1 MVTGPVPVDVNV
13 TGSVVAVFT
22 VTLPNATLVGL
33 IVSVGPV
40 NVDPAA
46 FSCRAKFLET
56 VPALAVSVTACA
68 DVIDDTLAVNPAL
81 VALAGTVI
89 VAGTVAAALLLA
101 RLTLKPPLP
110 AAAVS
115 VTVQWSLPG
124 PVIDALL
131 QESALNAPSA
141 VPEGVELTIAVPQPD
156 SAATRL
162 QANMAHSSAYKH
174 SVLRI
179 GPRLHAKNEPDTGV
193 TSVNL
198 HIFQRQIEKNYR

>member
-1 MVTGPVPVDVNV
+1 
-13 TGSVVAVFT
+13 
-22 VTLPNATLVGL
+22 
-33 IVSVGPV
+33 
-40 NVDPAA
+40 
-46 FSCRAKFLET
+46 
-56 VPALAVSVTACA
+56 
-68 DVIDDTLAVNPAL
+68 
-81 VALAGTVI
+81 
-89 VAGTVAAALLLA
+89 LLLA

-110 AAAVS
+110 AAAVN
-115 VTVQWSLPG
+115 VTVQLSLPG

-141 VPEGVELTIAVPQPD
+141 VPEGVELTTAVPQPD

-174 SVLRI
+174 SILRI
-179 GPRLHAKNEPDTGV
+179 GARLHAKNEPDTGV